1 MIDRSAKRR
10 LGVQLSL
17 QLSEIPAPPDATWEA
32 LTPEERLA
40 AVAALA
46 RVMAKSIN
54 TKEEDDE

>member
-1 MIDRSAKRR
+1 M
-10 LGVQLSL
+10 QLSL
-17 QLSEIPAPPDATWEA
+17 PLSESPAPPSVAWEA

-54 TKEEDDE
+54 KEEDDE